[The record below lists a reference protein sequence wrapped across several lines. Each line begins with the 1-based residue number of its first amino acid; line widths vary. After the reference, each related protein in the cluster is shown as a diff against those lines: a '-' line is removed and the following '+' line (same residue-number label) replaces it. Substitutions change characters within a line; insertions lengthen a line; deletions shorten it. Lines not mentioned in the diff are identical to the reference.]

1 MPDAPR
7 KILKKLPSGD
17 AEEVLPWYKRSAVI
31 VALIGALVGLTGTFV
46 KVVLPKISGGS
57 SNTTAFRG
65 RVSDSRGGRS
75 IARAKVALE
84 GKGLPPLIYTDS
96 EGVFTFDLPDD
107 AKEIKVRVEASGYD
121 VYERRVDVSAKK
133 ELEDIPLTP
142 QAEAEKSVG
151 LSGSVVDQNEGPLQ
165 GAKVTLDD
173 VRGMIPVETSS
184 DGVFNVENLPLKVG
198 DRVRLRVVLEG
209 YTPNPY
215 LKDVVLGD
223 YPPTAHLTKKR

>member
-7 KILKKLPSGD
+7 KKVNKLPGGD
-17 AEEVLPWYKRSAVI
+17 AEEALPWYKRSAVI

-46 KVVLPKISGGS
+46 KVVLPKISDAAPRVV
-57 SNTTAFRG
+57 AFRG
-65 RVSDSRGGRS
+65 RVSDGRGGRS

-84 GKGLPPLIYTDS
+84 GKGLPPLVYTDS

-107 AKEIKVRVEASGYD
+107 AKEIKVRVEAAGYD

-133 ELEDIPLTP
+133 ELEDIALTP
-142 QAEAEKSVG
+142 QAEAERSVG

-173 VRGMIPVETSS
+173 VRGMTPVETSS
-184 DGVFNVENLPLKVG
+184 DGVFNMDNLPLKLG

-223 YPPTAHLTKKR
+223 YPPAAHLTKKR